1 MTSWVVALHTVFDT
15 ADPVTLCWAAV
26 IRSVMLCPDIFAHS
40 TWQQHTHKKNPH
52 SHTLTHSQ
60 NWTLGEVEPRLG
72 FVFVSKKRKE
82 KRKRKPPPTSATF
95 CRTPLPPN
103 SLSPHLSLPSSVGM
117 NRAARLWQTETR
129 GGRNKEELSPTTTT
143 VTDKCGECFFCV
155 GSGSFRWSPGR
166 RGSGI
171 RSLTHPTRVSA
182 SLSSRCG
189 TPVPCLPPPLRQ
201 SSPLLLL
208 QPPLLPPPPP
218 PAAAAAARL

>member
-1 MTSWVVALHTVFDT
+1 MSGGLAYCFRHGGSRYTVLGCSYPVRNALPRHLRSFNVTTTHT
-15 ADPVTLCWAAV
+15 
-26 IRSVMLCPDIFAHS
+26 
-40 TWQQHTHKKNPH
+40 KKTPH

-72 FVFVSKKRKE
+72 FVFVSKERKE

-155 GSGSFRWSPGR
+155 GSGSFR
-166 RGSGI
+166 
-171 RSLTHPTRVSA
+171 
-182 SLSSRCG
+182 
-189 TPVPCLPPPLRQ
+189 
-201 SSPLLLL
+201 
-208 QPPLLPPPPP
+208 
-218 PAAAAAARL
+218 